1 MFYSVVP
8 PEAILGLQDM
18 EKREIIEVQSGF
30 VEAVQTPDGPMVS
43 RLISTNPKSYLDPRY
58 APGSFLNEVPI
69 GVGRKE

>member
-43 RLISTNPKSYLDPRY
+43 RLISTNPKSYLDPR
-58 APGSFLNEVPI
+58 
-69 GVGRKE
+69 